1 MVQAKKLENKY
12 KELECLADNYA
23 SKHPEHVSNKPS
35 EHGME
40 SYIEESNA
48 ESNINKCDT
57 TAELSMHKKTDQLA
71 SVSSSSLPVM
81 LEKST
86 NAEINTKDLT
96 KPKDND
102 HDDLPSADTL
112 IQFDIDQNMLS
123 GEEIRIRQNSDS
135 EVSIDDIK
143 LKSSRGSPIFLP
155 SLHRAA
161 PPPPRTAPPP
171 LPSV

>member
-1 MVQAKKLENKY
+1 
-12 KELECLADNYA
+12 
-23 SKHPEHVSNKPS
+23 
-35 EHGME
+35 ME

-57 TAELSMHKKTDQLA
+57 TELSVHKKNDQLA
-71 SVSSSSLPVM
+71 SVSSSLPVM

-86 NAEINTKDLT
+86 NAEIYNKDFT

-123 GEEIRIRQNSDS
+123 GEETRIKQNSDS

-143 LKSSRGSPIFLP
+143 VKSSRGSPIFLP
-155 SLHRAA
+155 SLHRTA

-171 LPSV
+171 LPSVQ

>member
-1 MVQAKKLENKY
+1 MVQAKKLENKN

-23 SKHPEHVSNKPS
+23 ASKHVSNKPS

-40 SYIEESNA
+40 CIEESNA
-48 ESNINKCDT
+48 GYNINKCDT
-57 TAELSMHKKTDQLA
+57 TAEISVHKNNDQLG
-71 SVSSSSLPVM
+71 SVSSLLPVM

-86 NAEINTKDLT
+86 NAESENKDFT

-102 HDDLPSADTL
+102 RDDLPSADTL
-112 IQFDIDQNMLS
+112 IQFNINQNTLS
-123 GEEIRIRQNSDS
+123 GEETRLKQNSDS
-135 EVSIDDIK
+135 EISIDDTK
-143 LKSSRGSPIFLP
+143 VKSSRGSPIFLP